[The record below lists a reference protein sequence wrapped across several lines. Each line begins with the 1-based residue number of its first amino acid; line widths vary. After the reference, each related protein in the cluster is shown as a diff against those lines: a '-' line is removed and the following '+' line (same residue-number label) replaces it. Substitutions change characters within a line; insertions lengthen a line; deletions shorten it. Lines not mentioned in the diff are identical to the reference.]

1 MTKSRTKALIFTTL
15 DPSGLK
21 KIDDSESIYSVNLLY
36 LCVNHATGYIN
47 EKDEKKYLIFDDSVD
62 GNKKEV
68 WDGIEN
74 KIKAINGGKENDY
87 GKDYVKIKFNSD
99 VDLPLN
105 KSLKFH
111 AMIIIIR
118 SVFEENGKLF
128 PQVFLDDT
136 LYELQKCYSTKK
148 LMFQKELM
156 LIKQVCQKNVCF
168 VIIGILKMLDLRL
181 NHLFVTNVTMY

>member
-1 MTKSRTKALIFTTL
+1 MQL
-15 DPSGLK
+15 DILTK
-21 KIDDSESIYSVNLLY
+21 KI
-36 LCVNHATGYIN
+36 
-47 EKDEKKYLIFDDSVD
+47 DEKKYLIFDDSVD

-105 KSLKFH
+105 KPLKFH

-118 SVFEENGKLF
+118 SVFEENGKLY

-181 NHLFVTNVTMY
+181 NHLFVTNVTMYWWLLMN

>member
-47 EKDEKKYLIFDDSVD
+47 EKDGKKYLIFDDSVD

-99 VDLPLN
+99 VDLPL
-105 KSLKFH
+105 KKPLKFH

-118 SVFEENGKLF
+118 SVFEENGKLY